1 MCCATYREE
10 NEWWAV
16 GEGEDGNVGVHGD
29 VTGGRGG
36 SGRLDRC
43 WNFNWDEDEC
53 LAMLYD

>member
-53 LAMLYD
+53 LAIL